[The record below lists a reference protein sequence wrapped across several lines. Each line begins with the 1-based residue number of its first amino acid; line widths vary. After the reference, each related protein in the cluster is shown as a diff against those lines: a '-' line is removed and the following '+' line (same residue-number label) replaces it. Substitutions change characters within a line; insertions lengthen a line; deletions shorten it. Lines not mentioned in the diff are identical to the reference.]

1 MEFREIEQLL
11 NYKFKNINLL
21 SNVFKYDDVLINE
34 GNLFLNHYLNIYLLN
49 EFLNKDDLELFYS
62 KEIIDD
68 VKNTLLSDDYLT
80 KRMNKL
86 SLSNYLEDKTKA
98 PIFFKALVG
107 AIILDNNDNK
117 MIDKLLNIDEGILL
131 NISPNE
137 NYVLLVNEWSKVKAK
152 ELPKYELNNNYN
164 VNLTA
169 PGLDKIFTAKS
180 NTKLTAIIKAY
191 MEAYSYIEENDL
203 VLKITDI
210 IGSPD
215 PENAINQLQDLY
227 VKGYINEPV
236 YKIALKGVN
245 NGMDIWKCRV
255 LVEGYRESFS
265 AEDTSKKTA
274 KRLAAYEMIKYI
286 VDLK

>member
-1 MEFREIEQLL
+1 MEFKEIENLI
-11 NYKFKNINLL
+11 NYQFNNINLL
-21 SNVFKYDDVLINE
+21 KNAFNFDEVLTSE

-62 KEIIDD
+62 KEIIEE
-68 VKNTLLSDDYLT
+68 VKNKLLSDDYLT

-98 PIFFKALVG
+98 PVIFKAIVG
-107 AIILDNNDNK
+107 AIILDSNNNEI
-117 MIDKLLNIDEGILL
+117 IDKLLNIEEGILL
-131 NISPNE
+131 NISPEE
-137 NYVLLVNEWSKVKAK
+137 NYVLLVNEWSKVKTK
-152 ELPKYELNNNYN
+152 ELPKYEVENNYN
-164 VNLTA
+164 VTLSV
-169 PGLDKIFTAKS
+169 PGLDKEFKSSS

-191 MEAYSYIEENDL
+191 MEAYSYIEENNL

-210 IGSPD
+210 VGSPD

-286 VDLK
+286 VELK

>member
-62 KEIIDD
+62 KETIDD

-210 IGSPD
+210 VGSPD

>member
-1 MEFREIEQLL
+1 MDLKEIEKLI
-11 NYKFKNINLL
+11 NYEFKNTNLL
-21 SNVFKYDDVLINE
+21 SNVFNFDEVLINE
-34 GNLFLNHYLNIYLLN
+34 GNLYLNHYLNIYLLN
-49 EFLNKDDLELFYS
+49 EFLNKEDLELFYS

-68 VKNTLLSDDYLT
+68 VKNILLSDDYLT

-86 SLSNYLEDKTKA
+86 SLSNYLDDKTKS
-98 PIFFKALVG
+98 PLIFKGLVG
-107 AIILDNNDNK
+107 AIILDNKDNTV
-117 MIDKLLNIDEGILL
+117 DSLLNIEEGILH
-131 NISPNE
+131 NISKDE
-137 NYVLLVNEWSKVKAK
+137 NYVLLVNEWSKVKTK
-152 ELPKYELNNNYN
+152 ELPKYEIKGNYN
-164 VNLTA
+164 VSLTV
-169 PGLDKIFTAKS
+169 PGLDRAFESKS

-191 MEAYSYIEENDL
+191 MEAYSYIEENNL

-210 IGSPD
+210 VGSPD

-286 VDLK
+286 VNLK